1 MAYFALAAGH
11 GKNDSGAV
19 KGSRY
24 EKNDNLKISLAVGSE
39 LEKRG
44 HRVIQYR
51 TTDAINCD
59 YADCRR
65 WLEKT
70 KADFAIVFHRNSF
83 SYTSA
88 NGVEV
93 WSFDADKKSSDIAT
107 ALSTKI
113 AAVSG
118 MYNRGRKGN
127 GAAWLSA
134 KVPCCEPEIGFVSNS
149 GDNSKFDKSF
159 NDIVKGICDTLE
171 NYFGKVKSKKT
182 GVIAKGT
189 AKDYLNIRKSPVN
202 GAVLTSIPKGE
213 VCDIYSVENDWA
225 KVSYK
230 GFKGFSSAQYLDI
243 EYIKK
248 DIIVE
253 KPSQTS
259 GNAPKTED
267 KEQSIISPKEEEEQ
281 NMTPSS
287 PCNEKTED
295 SLDETVPIFIKLLKK
310 IVEII
315 VKLWRK

>member
-1 MAYFALAAGH
+1 M
-11 GKNDSGAV
+11 
-19 KGSRY
+19 
-24 EKNDNLKISLAVGSE
+24 
-39 LEKRG
+39 
-44 HRVIQYR
+44 
-51 TTDAINCD
+51 
-59 YADCRR
+59 
-65 WLEKT
+65 
-70 KADFAIVFHRNSF
+70 
-83 SYTSA
+83 
-88 NGVEV
+88 
-93 WSFDADKKSSDIAT
+93 
-107 ALSTKI
+107 
-113 AAVSG
+113 
-118 MYNRGRKGN
+118 
-127 GAAWLSA
+127 
-134 KVPCCEPEIGFVSNS
+134 
-149 GDNSKFDKSF
+149 
-159 NDIVKGICDTLE
+159 
-171 NYFGKVKSKKT
+171 
-182 GVIAKGT
+182 
-189 AKDYLNIRKSPVN
+189 NIRKSPVN